1 VRLSRNKTSA
11 RSKGYAFVEFANR
24 EVAGIAAEA
33 MDGYMMFKQK
43 LVVSVMPTGEVH
55 PQLFKGARR
64 HFLMPTHFSL
74 ILTPLHSAIP
84 FFQP

>member
-1 VRLSRNKTSA
+1 MRLSRNKTSA

-43 LVVSVMPTGEVH
+43 LVVSVMPAGEVH

-64 HFLMPTHFSL
+64 LFSVA
-74 ILTPLHSAIP
+74 TRGTSMA
-84 FFQP
+84 